1 MFYSKGYS
9 LERMSEFLTTTSQG
23 VYGIP
28 LGVSAS
34 YIILFSIYGIATKI
48 APIALALIMFGL
60 GLGLTVNDFLRV
72 VKIPRDF
79 LVGFLCQVI
88 LLPIIAFILIK
99 IIPMPLE
106 IALGVMVIAAAPG
119 GVTSNVLTKFANGD
133 VALSVS
139 LTAIVSIL
147 SILTVPFIIFTSADL
162 LGVSEINREIS
173 MTSMSLKM
181 FFVVTVPVIFGMV
194 VRSLMTD
201 FITRKTLIVQRIS
214 VILFMIVFI
223 SIWVEEWDRIISFIT
238 RAGLVAFI
246 LNIVMIFTGYYV
258 AKYFTSGVAQ
268 RKCISLECGLQNGTL
283 AVFVA
288 TQLFDN
294 IVFMVPTAA
303 YALIMFVTSIF
314 FVLIVRKIN

>member
-1 MFYSKGYS
+1 M
-9 LERMSEFLTTTSQG
+9 E
-23 VYGIP
+23 
-28 LGVSAS
+28 
-34 YIILFSIYGIATKI
+34 IATKI
-48 APIALALIMFGL
+48 APIALALIMLGL

-72 VKIPRDF
+72 IKIPRDF

-99 IIPMPLE
+99 IIPMPIE
-106 IALGVMVIAAAPG
+106 IALGVMIIAAAPG

-139 LTAIVSIL
+139 LTAIVSIF

-162 LGVSEINREIS
+162 LGVTEINREIS

-181 FFVVTVPVIFGMV
+181 FFVVTVPVIFGMILK
-194 VRSLMTD
+194 SLMTD
-201 FITRKTLIVQRIS
+201 FIMRKTLLIQRIS
-214 VILFMIVFI
+214 IILFIIVFI

-238 RAGLVAFI
+238 RAGLITLI
-246 LNIVMIFTGYYV
+246 LNIVMIFVGYYV

-288 TQLFDN
+288 TQLFDD